1 MNNVSHH
8 TRPRIRRML
17 CGTLILTGACI
28 MLLVGPSP
36 RVVLGQHGMHTKI
49 ATPTE
54 SAALT
59 SSAHPTNGLLD
70 FALLRQTQLDQAP
83 PPVFPDIL
91 YPLDGQKV
99 RIRGFMVPFD
109 DVKNLSKFMLM
120 ATSGGC
126 FFCQPPSVSEVVYVE
141 RTGQQKHPYIRGPIE
156 VEGTLRLWKEGSG
169 WEMHQAF
176 LFLLLDATV
185 RELN

>member
-1 MNNVSHH
+1 MNNVARSA
-8 TRPRIRRML
+8 RPRTRRAL
-17 CGTLILTGACI
+17 CWTLVLTGACV
-28 MLLVGPSP
+28 MLLSGPSP
-36 RVVLGQHGMHTKI
+36 RVVLGQHGAHTKV

-54 SAALT
+54 SAVLT
-59 SSAHPTNGLLD
+59 SAADPTNGLLD
-70 FALLRQTQLDQAP
+70 FALLRQTQLDDAP
-83 PPVFPDIL
+83 PPVFPNIL

-120 ATSGGC
+120 ASSGGC

-141 RTGQQKHPYIRGPIE
+141 QIGQQKHTYIKGPIE

-169 WEMHQAF
+169 LEMHQAF
-176 LFLLLDATV
+176 LFLLLDSTV